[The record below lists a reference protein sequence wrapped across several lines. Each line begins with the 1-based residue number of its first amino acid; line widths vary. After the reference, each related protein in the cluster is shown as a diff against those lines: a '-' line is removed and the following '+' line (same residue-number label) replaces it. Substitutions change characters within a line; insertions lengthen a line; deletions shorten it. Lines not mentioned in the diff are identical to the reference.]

1 MKKSLLNILYL
12 GNAHIETIKTVC
24 EKSGAGWQVQ
34 QTDQIDTLAKLA
46 RIGVLII
53 DWPLATAQQPALVG
67 LAGDKNLA
75 IIAIADPAQE
85 PSNDSSFLFDYLLT
99 PLSPF
104 RLARTLQN
112 AFSHVQMN
120 AELQNLQA
128 RLDLQSRELHELNEI
143 GIALSSEHDIQ
154 VLLKMI
160 LQKSRE
166 ITGADA
172 GSLYLVE
179 KIKPE
184 VESEPGD
191 FSNKQL
197 RFKLSHND
205 SLALSYNEFVMPI
218 EKRSMAGYAA
228 ITGEPVNIEDVYQI
242 APDSEFQ
249 HNRSFDQ
256 KTGYRTKSVLS
267 IPMRTHKGEIIAVL
281 QLLNRKKDWQAK
293 LTTPEIVASQVLPFD
308 QRCVSLAC
316 SMASQAAVSIEN
328 TRLYEE
334 ITHLFEGFIRA
345 SVHAIEQRDPTTS
358 GHSERVAVLT
368 VGLAEKIDQ
377 INSGIFKEIKFSRDD
392 LKQIKYAGLLHDFG
406 KIGVREEVLV
416 KAKKLYP
423 HQLEMIKLRFKFI
436 RKATELNFSRRKLEF
451 LLRQKADEAQS
462 IMQTVDRE
470 FENELKRLDEYL
482 DFILQTNEPTVLE
495 KTGFDKL
502 LQISQISFPENG
514 LYQPYLKEDEVD
526 LLSISRGTL
535 NTEER
540 KEIESHVKHTFNF
553 LMRIPWT
560 AELKQVPII
569 AYSHH
574 EKLDGTGYPRRLK
587 LPDIPIQSRMMAISD
602 IYDALTAWDRPY
614 KKAVPI
620 EKALDI
626 LNSEVKSGKLDRDLY
641 NIFIEAEIYKLV
653 RRPND
658 EYPYS
663 F

>member
-1 MKKSLLNILYL
+1 MKKNILNILYW
-12 GNAHIETIKTVC
+12 GNTQMEAIRTVC
-24 EKSGAGWQVQ
+24 EKAGAGWQLEQ
-34 QTDQIDTLAKLA
+34 ADKIDAAFQLDPSS
-46 RIGVLII
+46 VLII
-53 DWPLATAQQPALVG
+53 DWPIAENLHQTLGRLAAEN
-67 LAGDKNLA
+67 NLA
-75 IIAIADPAQE
+75 IIAVAEPAQE
-85 PSNDSSFLFDYLLT
+85 PTKDAGFLFDYLIT
-99 PLSPF
+99 PLSSF
-104 RLARTLQN
+104 RLARTIQN
-112 AFSHVQMN
+112 AFAHVRMS
-120 AELQNLQA
+120 AELTHLHQ

-179 KIKPE
+179 KINPE
-184 VESEPGD
+184 LESEPGD

-242 APDSEFQ
+242 PPESEFQ

-267 IPMRTHKGEIIAVL
+267 IPMRTHKGEIIGVL
-281 QLLNRKKDWQAK
+281 QLLNRKKNWQAR
-293 LTTPEIVASQVLPFD
+293 LTSPDVVASQVLPFD
-308 QRCVSLAC
+308 QRCISLAC

-368 VGLAEKIDQ
+368 VGLAEKVDQ
-377 INSGIFKEIKFSRDD
+377 MTSGIFKETKFSRDD

-406 KIGVREEVLV
+406 KIGVREEVLI

-436 RKATELNFSRRKLEF
+436 RKATELNFSRRKLEY
-451 LLRQKADEAQS
+451 LLRQKADDVQS
-462 IMQTVDRE
+462 TIQTVDKE
-470 FENELKRLDEYL
+470 FENELRRLDEYL
-482 DFILQTNEPTVLE
+482 DFIMQTNEPTVLE

-502 LQISQISFPENG
+502 IQISQFSFPENG
-514 LYQPYLKEDEVD
+514 LYQPFLKEDEVD

-560 AELKQVPII
+560 SELKQVPVI

-574 EKLDGTGYPRRLK
+574 EKMDGSGYPRRIK
-587 LPDIPIQSRMMAISD
+587 QPEIPIQSRMMAIAD

-620 EKALDI
+620 DKALDI
-626 LNSEVKSGKLDRDLY
+626 LKSEVNGGKLDRDLFQV
-641 NIFIEAEIYKLV
+641 FIEAEIFKMV
-653 RRPND
+653 KRPSD